1 MKLKLNDKVKVI
13 SGKDKGK
20 EGSIVKVLSSVNK
33 VVVAGVNIVKRHV
46 KPGVL
51 SKEGG
56 IISMEKPVQVSNLM
70 VVCEKCARPVRVGY
84 KEIKGRKY
92 RVCRKCNEV
101 LDK

>member
-20 EGSIVKVLSSVNK
+20 EGAVVKVLSSVNK
-33 VVVAGVNIVKRHV
+33 VVVSGVNIVKRHI

-56 IISMEKPVQVSNLM
+56 IVSMEKPLQVSNLM
-70 VVCEKCARPVRVGY
+70 VICEKCSRPVRVGY
-84 KEIKGRKY
+84 KELKGRKY
-92 RVCRKCNEV
+92 RVCRKCGEV